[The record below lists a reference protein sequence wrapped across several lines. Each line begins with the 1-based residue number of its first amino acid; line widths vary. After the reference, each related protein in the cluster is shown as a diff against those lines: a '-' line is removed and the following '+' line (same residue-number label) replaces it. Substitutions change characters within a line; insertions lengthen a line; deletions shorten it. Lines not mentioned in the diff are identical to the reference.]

1 MLGRSRELSTALLSW
16 ARKRDVSGGW
26 WGRSGSIL
34 PLRVLWAVGAKAGE
48 DESVTEK
55 QVVRLDLAIAGDS
68 WTGEE
73 KAGSRHHFPQEQRGQ
88 TLQDIEAR
96 WAGMSSCLS
105 AALGSSGM
113 DS

>member
-1 MLGRSRELSTALLSW
+1 MGKIW
-16 ARKRDVSGGW
+16 QHV
-26 WGRSGSIL
+26 
-34 PLRVLWAVGAKAGE
+34 PLRVLWAVDAKAGE
-48 DESVTEK
+48 GESATKK

-68 WTGEE
+68 WSGEE
-73 KAGSRHHFPQEQRGQ
+73 KAGSRQHFPQEQRGQ
-88 TLQDIEAR
+88 TLQDSEAW

>member
-1 MLGRSRELSTALLSW
+1 MEKIWQHA
-16 ARKRDVSGGW
+16 
-26 WGRSGSIL
+26 

-48 DESVTEK
+48 GESATRK

-73 KAGSRHHFPQEQRGQ
+73 KAGFRQHFPQEQKGQ
-88 TLQDIEAR
+88 TLQDSEAG

-105 AALGSSGM
+105 ASLGSSEM